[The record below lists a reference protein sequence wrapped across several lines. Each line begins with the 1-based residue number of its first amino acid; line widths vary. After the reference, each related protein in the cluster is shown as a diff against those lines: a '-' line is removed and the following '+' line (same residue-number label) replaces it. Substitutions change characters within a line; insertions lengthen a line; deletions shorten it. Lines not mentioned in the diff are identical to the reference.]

1 MDYNS
6 SIKGIYD
13 VESVAT
19 LRTSAGLGVNLDA
32 KGKRFMSFKTGG
44 HYSNT
49 FYDNSSFKTKTFH
62 VEPAPPN
69 KEETPAIGRPLFVH
83 ELSKVVPPPNNYDI
97 KRNIEIEPI
106 KEKSVC

>member
-1 MDYNS
+1 MDYNK

-32 KGKRFMSFKTGG
+32 KGQRFTSFKRGG

-49 FYDNSSFKTKTFH
+49 FYDHSSFKTKTFH
-62 VEPAPPN
+62 VEPEPPA
-69 KEETPAIGRPLFVH
+69 KDETPAIGRPLFMR
-83 ELSKVVPPPNNYDI
+83 ELSKPVPPPNNYDI
-97 KRNIEIEPI
+97 KRNIEI
-106 KEKSVC
+106 